1 MGKLLKILLSVA
13 GVLVALIVVA
23 AIVLPLV
30 INPNDYKQEIVNVV
44 HDRTGRTLEIDGDI
58 SLSVFPWLGL
68 DIGSTRLG
76 NAKGF
81 APPYMASV
89 DTVQVRVKLLPLLKK
104 QLEVDTVRLVGLQ
117 LELAKDKAGKT
128 NWADLETAGK
138 APEEKPEQPGGAG
151 MSLEHLAIGGV
162 AISNARLTWDDRQ
175 SGAHYDITD
184 LSLDTGAI
192 TEGKPF
198 DLRCGFGVASRAPPL
213 QARFGLTGTV
223 QVGKDLKKIDVHH
236 AVITLDASGDGVPG
250 GKQHVSLSTDVAV
263 DLDAQ
268 TLNLPEVVL
277 EALGVKVTGKV
288 AGTGIGGEAPK
299 FSGNLRV
306 AEFAPR
312 KLIVAL
318 GQPAPATT
326 DPAVLDKASAALAW
340 NATTRSLAVS
350 DLKFVLDDTHASGN
364 LRVNSFT
371 TPAIRFKLDV
381 DTFDLDRYLPP
392 PPPKSEQASAPAAA
406 EKSAPPQLDA
416 LRKLN
421 LDGTIHVARL
431 KAANLSYQDAELT
444 VHAKDGVVRMHPIG
458 AQLYGG
464 SYNGDIQLDVRSK
477 PARVSVDEH
486 VNHVQAGP
494 LLKDLLGQ
502 ERLLG
507 TANLSAKF
515 HATGLTP
522 EALRRSVS
530 GNASF
535 AFTNGTVKG
544 VNIAALI
551 RKAQATLKGQPLPA
565 DNAPNQTD
573 FAELQGTAVVTNGLL
588 RNDDLS
594 LQSPLLRI
602 AGKGQTNLADETIDY
617 TLTTKLVG
625 SLEGQGGKGLEELRG
640 VEIPVHVG
648 GTYSKPTWRPD
659 VGAALG
665 AAAKAKVQEK
675 VNEKIEEQ
683 KEKIQKKLGNE
694 LLKGL
699 FK

>member
-13 GVLVALIVVA
+13 GVLVALVVVA
-23 AIVLPLV
+23 VIVLPLV

-44 HDRTGRTLEIDGDI
+44 HDRTGRTLKIDGDI

-68 DIGSTRLG
+68 DIGATRLG
-76 NAKGF
+76 NATGF
-81 APPYMASV
+81 AQPYMASV
-89 DTVQVRVKLLPLLKK
+89 QAVQVRVKLLPLLRK
-104 QLEVDTVRLVGLQ
+104 QLEVDTVRLDGLQ
-117 LELAKDKAGKT
+117 LNLAKDKSGKT

-138 APEEKPEQPGGAG
+138 APEEKPAQPGGGGAP
-151 MSLEHLAIGGV
+151 LEHLAIGGIS
-162 AISNARLTWDDRQ
+162 ISNAQLSWDDRQ
-175 SGAHYDITD
+175 GGAHYDITG
-184 LSLDTGAI
+184 LSLDTGTI
-192 TEGKPF
+192 TEGEPF
-198 DLRCGFGVASRAPPL
+198 DVRFGFGMASKAPPL

-223 QVGKDLKKIDVHH
+223 ELGAELKKVAVHH

-250 GKQHVSLSTDVAV
+250 GKQHVSLATDVAV

-268 TLNLPEVVL
+268 TLSLPEVVL
-277 EALGVKVTGKV
+277 EALGVKVSGKI
-288 AGTGIGGEAPK
+288 AGTGITGKTPK

-312 KLIVAL
+312 KLITAL

-326 DPAVLDKASAALAW
+326 DPAVLDKASATLAW
-340 NATTRSLAVS
+340 TATTSSLAVS
-350 DLKFVLDDTHASGN
+350 ELKLVLDDTHANGN
-364 LRVNSFT
+364 LRVDSFT
-371 TPAIRFKLDV
+371 APAIGFKLDV
-381 DTFDLDRYLPP
+381 DTFDLDRYMPP
-392 PPPKSEQASAPAAA
+392 PPPKGAAAAPAAA
-406 EKSAPPQLDA
+406 EESAPPQLDA

-421 LDGTIHVARL
+421 LNGTIHVARL

-444 VHAKDGVVRMHPIG
+444 VHAKGGVVRMHPIG

-464 SYNGDIQLDVRSK
+464 SYNGDIQLDVSGK
-477 PARVSVDEH
+477 PARVSVNEH

-494 LLKDLLGQ
+494 LLKDLVGQ
-502 ERLLG
+502 DRLLG
-507 TANLSAKF
+507 TANLSAQF

-530 GNASF
+530 GNA
-535 AFTNGTVKG
+535 AFTFTDGTVKG
-544 VNIAALI
+544 VNIASLI
-551 RKAQATLKGQPLPA
+551 RKAQAALKGQPLAP
-565 DNAPNQTD
+565 DNTPNQTD
-573 FAELQGTAVVTNGLL
+573 FAELKGTAVVTNGLV
-588 RNDDLS
+588 RNDDLT

-602 AGKGQTNLADETIDY
+602 AGQGQTNLADETIDY

-625 SLEGQGGKGLEELRG
+625 SLEGQGGKGLEELKG

-659 VGAALG
+659 VGAALS
-665 AAAKAKVQEK
+665 AAAKAKVKEK

-683 KEKIQKKLGNE
+683 KQKLQQKLGDQ